1 MGATSA
7 GVAGPSDAGKV
18 TCVSSA
24 VASREQWQRENG
36 ELAEHSSPISFRPL
50 RQSDL
55 PAVMELHRSLFPV
68 QYTESFFNKL
78 FTSGYFCEV
87 GVDAS
92 GEVITVASARVVAQF
107 DASATPTQEA
117 YIMTLG
123 VRPSHRRRGLGARQM
138 EHMLRLLR
146 SKTRATYVALH
157 VKAAN
162 RAACAFYDQ
171 LGFQCN
177 AAEGG
182 LLPNHYHLDGEY
194 WDARRYT
201 RPLCSPLAAFVRDYF
216 DVCTL
221 L

>member
-7 GVAGPSDAGKV
+7 GAAGPSDAGKV

-24 VASREQWQRENG
+24 IASREQWQRENG
-36 ELAEHSSPISFRPL
+36 ELALSPSSPIIFRAL

-92 GEVITVASARVVAQF
+92 GEIITVATARVVGQF

-123 VRPSHRRRGLGARQM
+123 VRPSHRRRGLGASMM
-138 EHMLRLLR
+138 EHMLRVLR
-146 SKTRATYVALH
+146 SKTRDTYVALH

-162 RAACAFYDQ
+162 AAACAFYDQ
-171 LGFQCN
+171 LGFECN
-177 AAEGG
+177 PTMGG
-182 LLPNHYHLDGEY
+182 VLPNHYHLDGEY
-194 WDARRYT
+194 WHARRYT
-201 RPLCSPLAAFVRDYF
+201 RPLVSPLSAFVR